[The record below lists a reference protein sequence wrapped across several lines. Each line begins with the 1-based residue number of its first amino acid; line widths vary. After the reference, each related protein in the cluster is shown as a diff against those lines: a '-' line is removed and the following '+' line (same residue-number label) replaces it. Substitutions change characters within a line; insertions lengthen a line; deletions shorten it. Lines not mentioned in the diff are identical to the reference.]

1 MDVGKLAVCDLD
13 GTLIDS
19 DAALAA
25 AFVALGV
32 DPEAITFG
40 HVVAEECT
48 RLGIE
53 LREYL
58 DAYDVD
64 AAQPF
69 AGVADLVERLD
80 RWAVCSNKHPDSGYA
95 ELTRLGWAPEVSLFA
110 DAFDGPKSLAPVLD
124 ALGVGPHQVVFL
136 GDTAHDRHC
145 AREIGAEFA
154 LAGWNPRAEARAG
167 DTVLDHPTDLLTLL
181 AG

>member
-69 AGVADLVERLD
+69 DGVADLVERLD
-80 RWAVCSNKHPDSGYA
+80 RWAVCSNKHPRSGWA
-95 ELTRLGWAPEVSLFA
+95 ELDRFGWTPDLALFA
-110 DAFDGPKSLAPVLD
+110 DSFDGPKRLGPVLD
-124 ALGVGPHQVVFL
+124 RLGLSPEEVLFV
-136 GDTAHDRHC
+136 GDTDHDRNC
-145 AREIGAEFA
+145 AAAAGVQFA
-154 LAGWNPRAEARAG
+154 LAGWNPRAEVAG
-167 DTVLDHPTDLLTLL
+167 DELVLTHPLELIELLR
-181 AG
+181 